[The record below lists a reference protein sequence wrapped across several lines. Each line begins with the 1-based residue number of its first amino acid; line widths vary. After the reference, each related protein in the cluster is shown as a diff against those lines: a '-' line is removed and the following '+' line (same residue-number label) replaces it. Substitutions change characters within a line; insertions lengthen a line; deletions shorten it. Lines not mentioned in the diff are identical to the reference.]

1 MRSARFSLLGADMDV
16 ARKPTRSR
24 FGKRQA
30 LWVAAGLALTTC
42 VVALAWPRGERA
54 RHVDRSG
61 VWTERVQRGDL
72 VRQVLA
78 QGTLVPEEVRWL
90 SAETAAR
97 VKRISVRP
105 GEAVKA
111 DTIVLVL
118 ENSELELATL
128 EAERA
133 AASADS
139 YLIQLDVRTDIER
152 RTHATQLL
160 ALRRDLKQAAKDEG
174 LMNRLAPGGLVS
186 DQAVSTAKDSAE
198 SLRDQVQSERQL
210 ERALKRGRQRQLS
223 AQRSERKRLQE
234 IADFRRRQ
242 LAALEVKA
250 GIAGVVQEIP
260 LESGQWVAIGT
271 TLAKVAKPEK
281 LKAEVRVSQQ
291 DAGSVHRGLGVRFE
305 SPAGEFHGT
314 VERVD
319 PAVVAGSV
327 RVEVSLDASLP
338 RAARVDQSV
347 TAHIEIE
354 TLRDVLYVAR
364 PSGVQESSSAPLY
377 RMREGD
383 SADRITA
390 RLGRASNKHIEVQAG
405 LKEGDEIIISDTSSW
420 ESASSVVLD

>member
-1 MRSARFSLLGADMDV
+1 M
-16 ARKPTRSR
+16 RKPTRSHVGAR
-24 FGKRQA
+24 RA
-30 LWVAAGLALTTC
+30 LWAAAALAGITC
-42 VVALAWPRGERA
+42 VTALSWPRGERA
-54 RHVDRSG
+54 RHVERSG

-90 SAETAAR
+90 SAESAAR

-105 GEAVKA
+105 GEVVKA
-111 DTIVLVL
+111 DTVVLVL

-133 AASADS
+133 AASANS
-139 YLIQLDVRTDIER
+139 YLVQLDVRTDIER
-152 RTHATQLL
+152 RAHETQLL
-160 ALRRDLKQAAKDEG
+160 ALHKDLKQAARDEG
-174 LMNRLAPGGLVS
+174 LMDRLAPGGLVS
-186 DQAVSTAKDSAE
+186 AQAVSTAKDSAE
-198 SLRDQVQSERQL
+198 SLRAQVKSERQL
-210 ERALKRGRQRQLS
+210 ERALKRGRSRQLA
-223 AQRSERKRLQE
+223 AQRSEGKRLQE
-234 IADFRRRQ
+234 IADFRRKQ

-291 DAGSVHRGLGVRFE
+291 DAGSIHRGLGVRFE
-305 SPAGEFHGT
+305 SPAGEFRGT

-319 PAVVAGSV
+319 PAVVGGSV
-327 RVEVSLDASLP
+327 RVEVNLDQSLP
-338 RAARVDQSV
+338 KGARVDQSV

-364 PSGVQESSSAPLY
+364 PSGVQEASSAPLY
-377 RMREGD
+377 RMRDANG
-383 SADRITA
+383 ADRISA
-390 RLGRASNKHIEVQAG
+390 RLGRASNRHIEVQAG
-405 LKEGDEIIISDTSSW
+405 LKEGDEVIISDTSSW
-420 ESASSVVLD
+420 ESAPRIVLD